1 MDDRALIHGKAEL
14 RAGSAGLIAMVALF
28 SVAVNLLLLTG
39 PLYMLQVYD
48 RVLTSR
54 SAPTLVALS
63 GLAAALFAGLGVLDH
78 ARGRILARIGA
89 RLQDRLD
96 QRVFVAAQH
105 RLVALPGDPAAL
117 AAQRDLE
124 SLQRLWASPLM
135 VAGFDLPWTP
145 LFLAALFA
153 FGAPLGWLAVA
164 GGALLVCLAL
174 LNQRLCEPLLQEAT
188 TLTLA
193 AERRAEDLAKG
204 AEPVLALGMQDNAFA
219 RWAALR
225 RAALDQTVG
234 AADRG
239 GVFTALSR
247 TLRMMLQSAALGL
260 GAWLVLN
267 DRLSGGAMVAASILL
282 GRALQPVE
290 QIIAQWPL
298 LSRAAQARGRLA
310 LLLSRHP
317 PEGARTPLPRPAARL
332 EVQNLTVLPP
342 GQGVAVLRGLSF
354 AVAPGQALGVIGPS
368 GAGKTAL
375 ARALTG
381 LWPAAVG
388 TVRLGGATTDQFGAA
403 ALGRLTG
410 YLPQQVVL
418 FDGTVAENIAR
429 LAPNPD
435 AGALTDAARR
445 AAAHDMILHLPQGY
459 DTPAGTLG
467 GRLSGGQM
475 QRIGLARALYGDP
488 VLLILDEPNANLDH
502 EGTEALNAA
511 IRAHKAAGGAVL
523 IMAHRPAALQE
534 CDLLLM
540 LEDGRQRAFGPRDQ
554 VLREVIRSPSV
565 PRTAT
570 GGAA

>member
-1 MDDRALIHGKAEL
+1 MDDRGLIYGKAEL
-14 RAGSAGLIAMVALF
+14 RAGSAPLLAMVALF

-48 RVLTSR
+48 RVLTSH
-54 SAPTLVALS
+54 SVPTLIALS
-63 GLAAALFAGLGVLDH
+63 GLAAGLFAGLGVLDH

-96 QRVFVAAQH
+96 QRVFTAAQR

-124 SLQRLWASPLM
+124 AVQRLWASPLM

-153 FGAPLGWLAVA
+153 FGVPLGWLAVA
-164 GGALLVCLAL
+164 GGALLVALAL
-174 LNQRLCEPLLQEAT
+174 LNQRLSEPLLQGAT
-188 TLTLA
+188 AQALA
-193 AERRAEDLAKG
+193 ADRRAEDLAKG
-204 AEPVLALGMQDNAFA
+204 AETVLALGMQDNAFA

-225 RAALDQTVG
+225 RGALDQTVG
-234 AADRG
+234 AGDRG
-239 GVFTALSR
+239 GLFNALSR

-298 LSRAAQARGRLA
+298 LSRAAEARGRLA

-317 PEGARTPLPRPAARL
+317 PEGARTPLPRPEARL
-332 EVQNLTVLPP
+332 EVLNLTVLPP
-342 GQGVAVLRGLSF
+342 GHGVAVLRGISF
-354 AVAPGQALGVIGPS
+354 AIAPGQALGVIGPS

-435 AGALTDAARR
+435 AAALTDAARR
-445 AAAHDMILHLPQGY
+445 AAAHEMILHLPQGY

-475 QRIGLARALYGDP
+475 QRIGLARALYGEP

-540 LEDGRQRAFGPRDQ
+540 LDEGRQRAFGPRDQ
-554 VLREVIRSPSV
+554 VLREVIRGPSG
-565 PRTAT
+565 PRAAT

>member
-1 MDDRALIHGKAEL
+1 MDDRGLIYGKAEL
-14 RAGSAGLIAMVALF
+14 RAGSAPLLAMVALF

-54 SAPTLVALS
+54 SVPTLVALS
-63 GLAAALFAGLGVLDH
+63 GLAAGLFAGLGVLDH

-89 RLQDRLD
+89 RLQEKLD
-96 QRVFVAAQH
+96 QRVFSAAQH
-105 RLVALPGDPAAL
+105 RLAALPDDPAAL

-124 SLQRLWASPLM
+124 AVQRLWASPLM

-174 LNQRLCEPLLQEAT
+174 LNQRLCEPLLQGAT
-188 TLTLA
+188 TRTLA
-193 AERRAEDLAKG
+193 ADRRAEDLAKG
-204 AEPVLALGMQDNAFA
+204 AETVLALGMQDNAFA

-234 AADRG
+234 AGDRG
-239 GVFTALSR
+239 GLFNALSR

-298 LSRAAQARGRLA
+298 LSRAAEARGRLT

-317 PEGARTPLPRPAARL
+317 PEGARTPLPRPEARL
-332 EVQNLTVLPP
+332 EVLNLTVLPP
-342 GQGVAVLRGLSF
+342 GQGVAVLRGVSF

-429 LAPNPD
+429 LTPNPD
-435 AGALTDAARR
+435 AAALTDAARR
-445 AAAHDMILHLPQGY
+445 AAAHEMILHLPQGY

-540 LEDGRQRAFGPRDQ
+540 LEEGRQRAFGPRDQ
-554 VLREVIRSPSV
+554 VLREVIRSPSG
-565 PRTAT
+565 PRAAT